1 MKLTKNKFV
10 NFTVAVHLAMTSSFG
25 FAEGTLSS
33 ANFNT
38 GETNNTRTAK
48 TAQELQQQV
57 AERAKQSAQQS
68 MNLVAAAEA
77 QKKASKKKMIM
88 FGAISVGLGVMAVQ
102 DAISCASIINQNN
115 AATSEAA
122 GKAGEEAAQAEMN
135 KAGVLSQETL
145 KNNAAVARANAMD
158 AILNPPFTFQ
168 VFRKGFGSNSCLL
181 TVAETVGTVMALK
194 ASLDAKKDIKRAKE
208 TIAAAK
214 AANFQGEGGT
224 AYGDTRTGEY
234 ADDSSTREG
243 DAPTLAAME
252 FQRNAEAKAIKALN
266 SISQKT
272 KGKIAINPTKGTM
285 IVGGK
290 EYKLP
295 EFDKKSLIAAGATAA
310 QVDSAMSQVDSIAS
324 KVTKNLE
331 QIPQLAS
338 IMNDSTG
345 GDDFGGGGGGGGGGL
360 AAYMQN
366 QAEQQQ
372 MPGLDSSSSRIPSNA
387 TGAASLD
394 GMSKNYNGE
403 PIGVAQDELFGMMTR
418 RYKAVESLNK
428 FMQ

>member
-1 MKLTKNKFV
+1 M
-10 NFTVAVHLAMTSSFG
+10 
-25 FAEGTLSS
+25 
-33 ANFNT
+33 
-38 GETNNTRTAK
+38 
-48 TAQELQQQV
+48 
-57 AERAKQSAQQS
+57 
-68 MNLVAAAEA
+68 
-77 QKKASKKKMIM
+77 KASKKKMIM
-88 FGAISVGLGVMAVQ
+88 FGAIGVGLGVMAVQ

-122 GKAGEEAAQAEMN
+122 GKAGTDAFWDSFNSTEGTLDDAFAA
-135 KAGVLSQETL
+135 GD
-145 KNNAAVARANAMD
+145 AAMA
-158 AILNPPFTFQ
+158 PKFTFQ
-168 VFRKGFGSNSCLL
+168 AFRKGFGSNSCLL

-295 EFDKKSLIAAGATAA
+295 EFDKKSLIAAGATAT

-331 QIPQLAS
+331 QNPQLAS

-345 GDDFGGGGGGGGGGL
+345 GDDFRGGGGGGGGGL